1 MRRVGSISAPSRYLS
16 RPTAASPH
24 GRLPARC
31 RPSAPQGAAPP
42 CAAGREEPGQPREP
56 GTGRGPS
63 GIGRDRAGSGRASAA
78 LPARRPGASPAGTQ
92 LGSSPPGAARG
103 APGGTSQVLPLGLGL
118 GLGAGRRGQPKGTLA
133 YTARARRRESV
144 ELGGG
149 MGLGTV
155 LGVNRAAEVGLFRS

>member
-1 MRRVGSISAPSRYLS
+1 MRRVGSVPVPSRYLS
-16 RPTAASPH
+16 RPGAASPH

-103 APGGTSQVLPLGLGL
+103 APGGTSQGKQNEGINVEQYNQHISSQESC
-118 GLGAGRRGQPKGTLA
+118 GAIENGSIHGQNEVPNLVPVAGSNIG
-133 YTARARRRESV
+133 SV
-144 ELGGG
+144 FI
-149 MGLGTV
+149 
-155 LGVNRAAEVGLFRS
+155 AAAM